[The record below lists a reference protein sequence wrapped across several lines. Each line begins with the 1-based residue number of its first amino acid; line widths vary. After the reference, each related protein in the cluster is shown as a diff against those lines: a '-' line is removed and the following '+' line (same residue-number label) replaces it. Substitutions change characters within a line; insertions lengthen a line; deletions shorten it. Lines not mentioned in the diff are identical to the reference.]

1 MAVYQGW
8 SGVMARSSLEGVLQP
23 ETHVAERSPS
33 RLSSLHSM
41 RILDRKDL
49 TVRMGCCVASDG
61 LTQEE
66 KGKVGTRMVLIYILW
81 EIAPYRDG
89 YVRCGVW
96 LELYVERNVAVVAL
110 SGAYDSIIEYHN
122 LLAQAKGAGLKM
134 A

>member
-66 KGKVGTRMVLIYILW
+66 KGKVGTRMVLI
-81 EIAPYRDG
+81 
-89 YVRCGVW
+89 
-96 LELYVERNVAVVAL
+96 L
-110 SGAYDSIIEYHN
+110 SLIHI
-122 LLAQAKGAGLKM
+122 
-134 A
+134 